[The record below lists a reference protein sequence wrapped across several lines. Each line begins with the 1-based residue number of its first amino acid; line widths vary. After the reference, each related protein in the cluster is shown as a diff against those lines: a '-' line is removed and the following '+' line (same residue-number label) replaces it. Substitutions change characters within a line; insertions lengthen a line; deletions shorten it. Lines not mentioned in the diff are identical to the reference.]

1 MIKKYFLEFKT
12 YIFVGIANTAL
23 TLLIVFLMLLS
34 GMGNYISNFI
44 GFFFGMIL
52 SFLLNSKLTFKDS
65 SNLLRRFPSYMLIL
79 LFSYSINLIILYTCL
94 NYYSISN
101 IPSQF
106 FSLSI
111 YVLVSFTLLKFFV
124 FKKIKNY

>member
-12 YIFVGIANTAL
+12 YILVGFANT
-23 TLLIVFLMLLS
+23 TFTFLIVFLMLSS
-34 GMGNYISNFI
+34 GISDYISNFI
-44 GFFFGMIL
+44 GFFCGMIL

-65 SNLLRRFPSYMLIL
+65 SNLLKKFPSYMLIL
-79 LFSYSINLIILYTCL
+79 LFSYSINLIILYICL
-94 NYYSISN
+94 NYYSLPSIN
-101 IPSQF
+101 SQF

-111 YVLVSFTLLKFFV
+111 YILVSFILLKCFV